1 MRKLKRSYLSVTRV
15 VLCACMLSAC
25 TGQPEAI
32 LSGGDDTSAQIKKH
46 EQKVQL
52 GQVLFFDNNLSK
64 NRTQSCATCHSPE
77 VAFTDP
83 RGQGVS
89 RAASLGDNATSL
101 GDRNAPSVA
110 YAALSPPF
118 YAKSDKSGQ
127 TVYVGGQFLDGRA
140 RTLSD
145 QAKAPPLN
153 PDEMG
158 MPNIEAVVERLKEN
172 PYYQSAFAEQYGKG
186 ILDNPTLAFDAM
198 ADAIAAFESSDE
210 IMPFDSKYDRYLQGK
225 ATFTPQEEL
234 GRILFFSQQFTNC
247 NQCHQLHT
255 TPRAREPFSNFEYHN
270 IGVPKHV
277 ALRHLNGIDR
287 TKGEHYVDEGLLN
300 NSSVSE
306 KRARGKFKT
315 PTLRNVAITAPYMHN
330 GVFKSLRTVVLFYN
344 HFNSKA
350 ASKQINPET
359 GKLWR
364 PAEIPETVA
373 HDLLTDAPAMNDKR
387 IDALVAFMKTLTDKR
402 YEHLLEPELKTA
414 KNDVNHREGA
424 H

>member
-1 MRKLKRSYLSVTRV
+1 MRKLKRSYLSVSYA
-15 VLCACMLSAC
+15 VLCACTIGMLSAC
-25 TGQPEAI
+25 TGQTETAI
-32 LSGGDDTSAQIKKH
+32 SNGGDTNAQIKKR

-64 NRTQSCATCHSPE
+64 NRTQSCATCHSPAMGF
-77 VAFTDP
+77 VDP
-83 RGQGVS
+83 RGQGIS

-101 GDRNAPSVA
+101 GDRNAPSAA

-118 YAKSDKSGQ
+118 YAKTDKHGK
-127 TVYVGGQFLDGRA
+127 TVHVGGQFLDGRA

-145 QAKAPPLN
+145 QAKGPPLN

-158 MPNIEAVVERLKEN
+158 MPNIEAVVERLNEN
-172 PYYQSAFAEQYGKG
+172 PYYQSAFTEQYGEG

-210 IMPFDSKYDRYLQGK
+210 VMPFDSKYDRYLQGK

-255 TPRAREPFSNFEYHN
+255 TPRPREPFSNFEYHN
-270 IGVPKHV
+270 IGVPKNV
-277 ALRHLNGIDR
+277 ALRDLNGVNR
-287 TKGEHYVDEGLLN
+287 TKGERYVDEGLLN
-300 NSSVSE
+300 NPNVSD
-306 KRARGKFKT
+306 KHARGKFKT
-315 PTLRNVAITAPYMHN
+315 PTLRNVAVTAPYMHN

-350 ASKQINPET
+350 ASRQINPET
-359 GKLWR
+359 GKPWQQ
-364 PAEIPETVA
+364 AEIPDTIA

-402 YEHLLEPELKTA
+402 YEHLLEPKTTEPKA
-414 KNDVNHREGA
+414 KNSQ
-424 H
+424 